1 MHGELVKA
9 IVDALHQKNGV
20 SSIDKTYVISPP
32 KNIKKLLARMQGRLD
47 IQRRMLQLNGAL
59 GNGQLD
65 AETRKRIV
73 SAERPRDTFDEVG
86 GLESVKEE
94 LRDLADGLRGVEDY
108 SNWGTRPPKS
118 ILLWGLPGTGK
129 TLLARATAN
138 AAEATIYVVKVSEI
152 LRSLLGQTEQI
163 VQGIFDDAHKNQPAI
178 IFFDEVDSIA
188 TNRDSHLT
196 IDVARHIV
204 SILLTNLDGFEQNGA
219 RVAIIAATNRLDI
232 VDPALFRA
240 GRFKPLEV
248 GKPEKKARKRIFE
261 IHVNSARSN
270 AGREL
275 FEPDLDLDKLASDST
290 GCTGAEIKDAIDSVL
305 RGKARKA
312 RAGGSPSAV
321 TATELIEEIMIQ
333 RLGRGN
339 KTGNAGFVAITRQ
352 G

>member
-1 MHGELVKA
+1 M
-9 IVDALHQKNGV
+9 
-20 SSIDKTYVISPP
+20 
-32 KNIKKLLARMQGRLD
+32 
-47 IQRRMLQLNGAL
+47 
-59 GNGQLD
+59 
-65 AETRKRIV
+65 
-73 SAERPRDTFDEVG
+73 
-86 GLESVKEE
+86 
-94 LRDLADGLRGVEDY
+94 
-108 SNWGTRPPKS
+108 
-118 ILLWGLPGTGK
+118 
-129 TLLARATAN
+129 
-138 AAEATIYVVKVSEI
+138 
-152 LRSLLGQTEQI
+152 
-163 VQGIFDDAHKNQPAI
+163 
-178 IFFDEVDSIA
+178 
-188 TNRDSHLT
+188 
-196 IDVARHIV
+196 
-204 SILLTNLDGFEQNGA
+204 TNLDGFEQNGA